1 MDLLDTLAI
10 YRLMSVKGVGR
21 ATVNK
26 ILHRISSRELS
37 ARELFLREICE
48 MFGNGI
54 LSADQIDE
62 FLAPDQRLDEQLD
75 QCSKDDWTF
84 ISILDERYPVGLVD
98 LLGDG
103 APPIISFKGN
113 RDLLA
118 ESSVGFCGSR
128 KASTKGMETACDCAS
143 QLAGA
148 HAVIV
153 SGNAAGI
160 DVTAH
165 QAALEVGGRTIIV
178 LPEGVLRFRV
188 RKELRENWN
197 WENVLVISEFAPG
210 ISWNAHQAMQ
220 RNKTIIGLSDIMIV
234 IEAGEKGGTMD
245 AGQSTLK
252 FGRPLYAPVYDGMP
266 DSAAGNRYLL
276 QRGAK
281 PLRKH
286 RDTNRANLRLLVD
299 ELETISKNG
308 RNSRDQ
314 NELRFA

>member
-1 MDLLDTLAI
+1 MELRDTLAV
-10 YRLMSVKGVGR
+10 YRLMSVKGIGR
-21 ATVNK
+21 ATANR
-26 ILHRISSRELS
+26 ILRLISSRDLF
-37 ARELFLREICE
+37 ARDIFRREIYE
-48 MFGNGI
+48 TLGNGL
-54 LSADQIDE
+54 LSADQMDE
-62 FLAPDQRLDEQLD
+62 FLTPDQRLDEQLD
-75 QCSKDDWTF
+75 QCAKDGWVFVDVF
-84 ISILDERYPVGLVD
+84 DERYPVGLAD

-113 RDLLA
+113 WDLLE

-128 KASTKGMETACDCAS
+128 KASAKGMETARDCAS

-148 HAVIV
+148 YAVIV

-160 DVTAH
+160 DVAAH
-165 QAALEVGGRTIIV
+165 QTALEVGGRTLIV
-178 LPEGVLRFRV
+178 LPQGVLRFRV
-188 RKELRENWN
+188 RKELRANWN

-245 AGQSTLK
+245 AGLSTLK
-252 FGRPLYAPVYDGMP
+252 LGRPLYAPVYDGMP

-299 ELETISKNG
+299 ELETIAKSG
-308 RNSRDQ
+308 RNSREQ